1 MRGAHRLLGVAVCSL
16 LSACAHQ
23 TGWPTGSRDDDPI
36 RTGALRFDERSMT
49 SPHVSFTRTSDGS
62 WVGLD
67 GERYERDGDT
77 LRVVAAGKT
86 DLNQAIIRSTGY
98 VRIERL
104 PNGLVYT
111 PSYATGP
118 VWTFVTE
125 DGKPLPED
133 LEIPLYLAARIDLRA
148 VGYKSPNGCVTSI
161 LKVQDRN
168 VAARWWR
175 PVEGPDPCAL
185 VVFPEGA
192 AERTGQVSETLVQSY
207 RPLP

>member
-23 TGWPTGSRDDDPI
+23 TDVYPI
-36 RTGALRFDERSMT
+36 RTGVLRFDERSVT

-77 LRVVAAGKT
+77 LRVVGPGT
-86 DLNQAIIRSTGY
+86 NLNTPIIRSTGY

-111 PSYATGP
+111 PSYATGT

-125 DGKPLPED
+125 DGKPRPED
-133 LEIPLYLAARIDLRA
+133 LEIPLYLAARINLSA
-148 VGYKSPNGCVTSI
+148 VGYKSPNGCITLI

-175 PVEGPDPCAL
+175 PVEGPDRCAL
-185 VVFPEGA
+185 VFPEGA
-192 AERTGQVSETLVQSY
+192 AELTGQVSETLVQSY
-207 RPLP
+207 RPIP